1 MVGATMTIRDKLHDF
16 FTKGKIAM
24 GFGNSLANITDDPR
38 VNLPVSEI
46 QRIRKDLD
54 YYSDNFADIK
64 FFNTKNELRKRKP
77 STLSITHQAARKL
90 ASVIFNE
97 QVTVSVTG
105 ETIDNF
111 VNEVL
116 TDNLFNLKYEEYLET
131 GIVTGGFAVRPY
143 VDNNK
148 IKLAWIRADQF
159 VPLQSNTND
168 IQSAVIVNR
177 TTRSENNNMVWYS
190 LLEFH
195 EFDGISSETI
205 TNELYRSE
213 NVSEIGQQVNLTV
226 LDEFADLPEQVVIN
240 DIVRPT
246 FAYFKTPG
254 KNNKSIES
262 PLGIGIVENNMHV
275 IDAINTAQDQFYRE
289 VKLGKRRIAID
300 GTLMKPQAEHSG
312 DDMSGAPVFDPDDDV
327 FMQVG
332 KTRDGKP
339 IIEDLTKDIR
349 VQQYNDS
356 LQVFMREFENNI
368 GLSQGT
374 LSTDATKSDKTATEV
389 VSDNSETYRTRS
401 SYITQVEKQIK
412 ELITSIVQLATKP
425 ELFDNQSSPL
435 SVDLVNNPLEINLHF
450 DDGVFVDKDK
460 QLEED
465 LKVAMAGFMPKKQ
478 FLMRNY
484 GLSEDDAEEWLV
496 ELQSEAPE
504 TDNMPDKQ
512 AGMLGGNDGDDNT
525 DNSGGNDE

>member
-1 MVGATMTIRDKLHDF
+1 MTIRDKLHNF
-16 FTKGKIAM
+16 FTKGKISM
-24 GFGNSLANITDDPR
+24 GFGKSLANITDDPR
-38 VNLPVSEI
+38 VNLPASEI
-46 QRIRKDLD
+46 LRIREDLD
-54 YYSDNFADIK
+54 YYADVFDNIK
-64 FFNTKNELRKRKP
+64 FFNTLNQQQSRKP

-97 QVTVSVTG
+97 QVTVSVAD
-105 ETIDNF
+105 EKIDDF
-111 VNEVL
+111 VNQVF

-131 GIVTGGFAVRPY
+131 AIATGGFAIRPY
-143 VDNNK
+143 VDNSK
-148 IKLAWIRADQF
+148 IKLAWVRADQF

-177 TTRSENNNMVWYS
+177 TTRSENNMMIWYS

-195 EFDGISSETI
+195 EFDGVSNETI
-205 TNELYRSE
+205 TNELYRS
-213 NVSEIGQQVNLTV
+213 SDSHEIGQQVNLSAI
-226 LDEFADLPEQVVIN
+226 DAFANLPEQVVIS

-262 PLGIGIVENNMHV
+262 PLGIGIVENNKNV
-275 IDAINTAQDQFYRE
+275 INAINIAQDQFYRE

-300 GTLMKPQAEHSG
+300 GSLMKPSAAHSN
-312 DDMSGAPVFDPDDDV
+312 DDTNQGYPVFDTDDDV

-332 KTRDGKP
+332 KTKDGKP
-339 IIEDLTKDIR
+339 IIEDLTNDIR
-349 VQQYNDS
+349 VNQYSDAIQ
-356 LQVFMREFENNI
+356 LFIREFENNI

-374 LSTDATKSDKTATEV
+374 LSTDATKSTKTATEV
-389 VSDNSETYRTRS
+389 VSDNSDTYRTRS

-412 ELITSIVQLATKP
+412 ELIISIVQLATKS
-425 ELFDNQSSPL
+425 ELFDNGEAPL

-465 LKVAMAGFMPKKQ
+465 LKVAMAQIMPKKR

-484 GLSEDDAEEWLV
+484 GLSEDDADKWLT

-504 TDNMPDKQ
+504 TDNIPNEQ
-512 AGMLGGNDGDDNT
+512 ASMLGGNDGSDD
-525 DNSGGNDE
+525 E

>member
-1 MVGATMTIRDKLHDF
+1 MTIRDKLHNF
-16 FTKGKIAM
+16 FTKGKISM
-24 GFGNSLANITDDPR
+24 GFGKSLANITDDPR
-38 VNLPVSEI
+38 VNLPASEI
-46 QRIRKDLD
+46 LRIREDLD
-54 YYSDNFADIK
+54 YYADVFDNIK
-64 FFNTKNELRKRKP
+64 FFNTLNQQQSRKP

-97 QVTVSVTG
+97 QVTVSVAD
-105 ETIDNF
+105 ETIDDF
-111 VNEVL
+111 VNQVF

-131 GIVTGGFAVRPY
+131 AIATGGFAIRPY
-143 VDNNK
+143 VDNSE
-148 IKLAWIRADQF
+148 IKLAWVRADQF

-177 TTRSENNNMVWYS
+177 TTRSENNMMIWYS

-195 EFDGISSETI
+195 EFDGVSNETI
-205 TNELYRSE
+205 TNELYRS
-213 NVSEIGQQVNLTV
+213 SDSHEIGQQVNLSAI
-226 LDEFADLPEQVVIN
+226 DAFANLPEQVVIS

-262 PLGIGIVENNMHV
+262 PLGIGIVENNKNV
-275 IDAINTAQDQFYRE
+275 INAINTAQDQFYRE

-300 GTLMKPQAEHSG
+300 GSLMKPSAAHSN
-312 DDMSGAPVFDPDDDV
+312 DDMNQGYPVFDTDDDV

-332 KTRDGKP
+332 KTKDGKP
-339 IIEDLTKDIR
+339 IIEDLTNDIR
-349 VQQYNDS
+349 VNQYSDAIQ
-356 LQVFMREFENNI
+356 LFIREFENNI

-374 LSTDATKSDKTATEV
+374 LSTDATKSTKTATEV
-389 VSDNSETYRTRS
+389 VSDNSDTYRTRS

-412 ELITSIVQLATKP
+412 ELIISIVQLATKS
-425 ELFDNQSSPL
+425 ELFDNGKAPL
-435 SVDLVNNPLEINLHF
+435 TIDLVNKPLDINLHF

-478 FLMRNY
+478 FLKRNY
-484 GLSEDDAEEWLV
+484 GLSDDDADDWLK
-496 ELQSEAPE
+496 ELQAEAPE
-504 TDNMPDKQ
+504 TDNMTSQQ
-512 AGMLGGNDGDDNT
+512 ANLLGGNDGGDD
-525 DNSGGNDE
+525 E

>member
-16 FTKGKIAM
+16 FTKGKISM
-24 GFGNSLANITDDPR
+24 GFGKTLANITDDQR

-46 QRIRKDLD
+46 ARIREDLD
-54 YYSDNFADIK
+54 YYSDLFADVK
-64 FFNTKNELRKRKP
+64 FRNTNNQLRTRKL

-97 QVTVSVTG
+97 QVIVSVAD
-105 ETIDNF
+105 ETIDTF
-111 VNEVL
+111 VNSVL

-131 GIVTGGFAVRPY
+131 AIATGGFAIRPY
-143 VDNNK
+143 VEKNNK

-177 TTRSENNNMVWYS
+177 TTRSEKNKTVWYS

-195 EFDGISSETI
+195 EFDGLSQETI

-213 NVSEIGQQVNLTV
+213 TQSEAGQQVNLSAI
-226 LDEFADLPEQVVIN
+226 DAFSDLPEQVVIS
-240 DIVRPT
+240 DVVRPS

-262 PLGIGIVENNMHV
+262 PLGIGIVENNKHV
-275 IDAINTAQDQFYRE
+275 IEAINNAQDQFHRE

-300 GTLMKPQAEHSG
+300 GTLMKPQTAHVG
-312 DDMSGAPVFDPDDDV
+312 DELNQGYPIFDPDDDV
-327 FMQVG
+327 FMQTG
-332 KTRDGKP
+332 ESKDGKP
-339 IIEDLTKDIR
+339 LLQDLTNDIR
-349 VQQYNDS
+349 VDQYS
-356 LQVFMREFENNI
+356 EALQVFIREFENNI

-401 SYITQVEKQIK
+401 SYTTQVEKQIK
-412 ELITSIVQLATKP
+412 ELIISIVQLATKS
-425 ELFDNQSSPL
+425 ELFDGKKAPL

-450 DDGVFVDKDK
+450 DDGVFVDKDR
-460 QLEED
+460 QLEDD
-465 LKVAMAGFMPKKQ
+465 LKVAIALLMPKKR

-484 GLSEDDAEEWLV
+484 GLSEDDAQDWID

-504 TDNMPDKQ
+504 TDGMSSAQ
-512 AGMLGGNDGDDNT
+512 SGMLGGDD
-525 DNSGGNDE
+525 GGNDE

>member
-1 MVGATMTIRDKLHDF
+1 
-16 FTKGKIAM
+16 M
-24 GFGNSLANITDDPR
+24 GFGKSLANITDDPR
-38 VNLPVSEI
+38 VNLPASEI
-46 QRIRKDLD
+46 LRIREDLD
-54 YYSDNFADIK
+54 YYADVFDNIK
-64 FFNTKNELRKRKP
+64 FFNTLNQQQSRKP

-97 QVTVSVTG
+97 QVTVSVAD
-105 ETIDNF
+105 EKIDDF
-111 VNEVL
+111 VNQVF

-131 GIVTGGFAVRPY
+131 AIATGGFAIRPY
-143 VDNNK
+143 VDNSK
-148 IKLAWIRADQF
+148 IKLAWVRADQF

-177 TTRSENNNMVWYS
+177 TTRSENNMMIWYS

-195 EFDGISSETI
+195 EFDGVSNETI
-205 TNELYRSE
+205 TNELYRS
-213 NVSEIGQQVNLTV
+213 SDSHEIGQQVNLSAI
-226 LDEFADLPEQVVIN
+226 DAFANLPEQVVIS

-262 PLGIGIVENNMHV
+262 PLGIGIVENNKNV
-275 IDAINTAQDQFYRE
+275 INAINIAQDQFYRE

-300 GTLMKPQAEHSG
+300 GSLMKPSAAHSN
-312 DDMSGAPVFDPDDDV
+312 DDTNQGYPVFDTDDDV

-332 KTRDGKP
+332 KTKDGKP
-339 IIEDLTKDIR
+339 IIEDLTNDIR
-349 VQQYNDS
+349 VNQYSDAIQ
-356 LQVFMREFENNI
+356 LFIREFENNI

-374 LSTDATKSDKTATEV
+374 LSTDATKSTKTATEV
-389 VSDNSETYRTRS
+389 VSDNSDTYRTRS

-412 ELITSIVQLATKP
+412 ELIISIVQLATKS
-425 ELFDNQSSPL
+425 ELFDNGEAPL

-465 LKVAMAGFMPKKQ
+465 LKVAMAQIMPKKR

-484 GLSEDDAEEWLV
+484 GLSEDDADKWLT

-504 TDNMPDKQ
+504 TDNIPNEQ
-512 AGMLGGNDGDDNT
+512 ASMLGGNDGSDD
-525 DNSGGNDE
+525 E

>member
-1 MVGATMTIRDKLHDF
+1 MTIRDKLHDF
-16 FTKGKIAM
+16 FTKGKISM
-24 GFGNSLANITDDPR
+24 GFGKTLANITDDPR

-46 QRIRKDLD
+46 ARIREDLD
-54 YYSDNFADIK
+54 YYSDLFADIK
-64 FFNTKNELRKRKP
+64 FHNTNNEQRTRKL

-97 QVTVSVTG
+97 QVTVSVAD
-105 ETIDNF
+105 EEIDGF
-111 VNEVL
+111 IDSVL

-131 GIVTGGFAVRPY
+131 GIVTGGFAIRPY
-143 VDNNK
+143 VENNTK

-159 VPLQSNTND
+159 VPLQSNTSD

-177 TTRSENNNMVWYS
+177 TTRSENNKTVWYS

-195 EFDGISSETI
+195 EFDGVSQETI

-213 NVSEIGQQVNLTV
+213 TQSEVGQQTNLSAIDV
-226 LDEFADLPEQVVIN
+226 FNDLPEQAVIS
-240 DIVRPT
+240 DVVRPS

-262 PLGIGIVENNMHV
+262 PLGIGIVENNKHV
-275 IDAINTAQDQFYRE
+275 IEAINNAQDQFHRE

-300 GTLMKPQAEHSG
+300 GTLMKPKKEHAG
-312 DDMSGAPVFDPDDDV
+312 DELNQGYPIFDPDDDV
-327 FMQVG
+327 FMQTG
-332 KTRDGKP
+332 ESKDGKP
-339 IIEDLTKDIR
+339 LLQDLTNDIR
-349 VQQYNDS
+349 VDQYS
-356 LQVFMREFENNI
+356 EALQVFIREFENNI

-374 LSTDATKSDKTATEV
+374 LSTDSTKSDKTATEV

-412 ELITSIVQLATKP
+412 ELIISIVQLATKS
-425 ELFDNQSSPL
+425 ELFDGKQSPL

-465 LKVAMAGFMPKKQ
+465 LKVAVANIMPKKR

-484 GLSEDDAEEWLV
+484 GLSEDDAQDWID

-504 TDNMPDKQ
+504 TDGMSNAQ
-512 AGMLGGNDGDDNT
+512 SGMLGGNDG
-525 DNSGGNDE
+525 GNDE

>member
-1 MVGATMTIRDKLHDF
+1 MVGAIMTIRDKLHDF
-16 FTKGKIAM
+16 FTKGKISM
-24 GFGNSLANITDDPR
+24 GFGKSLANITDDPR

-46 QRIRKDLD
+46 TRIREDLD
-54 YYSDNFADIK
+54 YYSDVFADVH
-64 FFNTKNELRKRKP
+64 FYNTNNERRQRKL
-77 STLSITHQAARKL
+77 STLSVTHQAARKL

-105 ETIDNF
+105 ENIDTFING
-111 VNEVL
+111 VL

-131 GIVTGGFAVRPY
+131 GIATGGFAIRPY

-148 IKLAWIRADQF
+148 IKLAWVRADQF

-177 TTRSENNNMVWYS
+177 TTKSENNKTVWYS

-195 EFDGISSETI
+195 EFDGISEETI

-213 NVSEIGQQVNLTV
+213 NVGEIGQQVNLPV
-226 LDEFADLPEQVVIN
+226 LDEFADLPEQVVIS

-262 PLGIGIVENNMHV
+262 PLGIGIVENNKHV
-275 IDAINTAQDQFYRE
+275 INAINTAQDQFHRE

-300 GTLMKPQAEHSG
+300 STLMKPTAEHAG
-312 DDMSGAPVFDPDDDV
+312 DEMSGAPAFDPDDDV
-327 FMQVG
+327 FMKVG

-339 IIEDLTKDIR
+339 IIEDLTNDIR
-349 VQQYNDS
+349 VQQYSES
-356 LQVFMREFENNI
+356 LQVFVREFENNI

-412 ELITSIVQLATKP
+412 ELIISIVQLATKP
-425 ELFDNQSSPL
+425 ELFDNQKAPL

-484 GLSEDDAEEWLV
+484 GLSEDDADKWLA

-504 TDNMPDKQ
+504 TDNMSDEQ
-512 AGMLGGNDGDDNT
+512 AGMLGGNDGEGGEG
-525 DNSGGNDE
+525 SGGNDE